1 MDWGKVIFVFFILM
15 SLTST
20 VGFLYEQNLVMLF
33 IAGGV
38 NILSTILKIGVRS
51 FMSAE
56 LMAASLVADLH
67 LIPVFIYMQVFNDVN
82 VAVALALGAL
92 VANIVSIVFIA
103 IESIKSYN
111 NYN

>member
-1 MDWGKVIFVFFILM
+1 MDWGKVTFVFFILM

-67 LIPVFIYMQVFNDVN
+67 LIPSFIYMQVFNEVN
-82 VAVALALGAL
+82 IAVALALGAL

>member
-1 MDWGKVIFVFFILM
+1 MDWGKVTFVFFILM

-67 LIPVFIYMQVFNDVN
+67 LIPAFIYMQVVNDVN

-92 VANIVSIVFIA
+92 VANVVSILFIA

>member
-1 MDWGKVIFVFFILM
+1 MDWGKVTFIFFILM

-20 VGFLYEQNLVMLF
+20 VGFLYEQNLMMLF

-67 LIPVFIYMQVFNDVN
+67 LIPAFIYMQMFNDIKVT
-82 VAVALALGAL
+82 VALALGAM
-92 VANIVSIVFIA
+92 VANIVSVIFIS

>member
-20 VGFLYEQNLVMLF
+20 VGFLYEQNLIMLF

-38 NILSTILKIGVRS
+38 NILSTILKVGVRS
-51 FMSAE
+51 FMAAE

-67 LIPVFIYMQVFNDVN
+67 LIPAFIYMQVFDDINI
-82 VAVALALGAL
+82 AITLALGAL
-92 VANIVSIVFIA
+92 VANIVSIVFVCL
-103 IESIKSYN
+103 ESIKSYN

>member
-1 MDWGKVIFVFFILM
+1 MDWGKVTFVFFILM

-51 FMSAE
+51 FMSA
-56 LMAASLVADLH
+56 
-67 LIPVFIYMQVFNDVN
+67 
-82 VAVALALGAL
+82 
-92 VANIVSIVFIA
+92 
-103 IESIKSYN
+103 
-111 NYN
+111 